1 MLSADRVRVSF
12 GDRVGVADASLAV
25 PPGRVVGLIGPNGSG
40 KTTLLRTLYR
50 SLAPDTGTVELD
62 GRPLAAQPRRVVAAR
77 VAVVAQEPVADLT
90 MTVAE
95 MVLLGR
101 SPHRSAWTPYTRA
114 DHELAAAVL
123 RRVGLRDRADDAFGE
138 LSGGERQRV
147 LIARALAQ
155 EADHLLLDE
164 PTNHLD
170 IRYQHEILA
179 LVRSLGVS
187 AVVVLH
193 DLNLAA
199 RYCDELVLLDRGR
212 VVATGSPDAVLHP
225 DVLDPVYGV
234 SAQRVTTRDG
244 HLQLVFGPPAPSH
257 AADLAT
263 VASPASARS
272 VPVVSS
278 GPNGSGATGAPAAL
292 PLATD
297 GAQDPAP
304 PPQSASPC
312 SVAST
317 RCATEESGGPSSV
330 SPPVLPAEVRPTP
343 PGSPVAI
350 DDLDHGRR
358 RRRAL
363 RWTVGALGLVAVA
376 VTVGVAL
383 GPVPISPVVVW
394 EALGHHT
401 VGVPADAS
409 WTTSED
415 NIVWLVRAPRTL
427 LAVIVGAGLATS
439 GVAMQALL
447 RNVLAEPYLL
457 GVSSGASCGAA
468 LTILFGVGAGLGT
481 SALSVSAFLGGMA
494 ALGLVFALASLGG
507 RPTAVRLVLAGV
519 AVSYALSALTSFL
532 IFAADTR
539 EGARA
544 VLFWL
549 LGGLDQAR
557 WSSLAVPAVT
567 VVATVVVLTLMGRSL
582 DALVAGDDSARA
594 LGVDPARFRAGALA
608 VVALSVGVVVAVSG
622 AIGFVGLLV
631 PHVARRFVGGEH
643 RKLLPVA
650 ALGGGAFLVA
660 ADVVA
665 RTAFSPSELP
675 LGIVTALVGAPFVVV
690 LLRHRSTGPQST

>member
-1 MLSADRVRVSF
+1 
-12 GDRVGVADASLAV
+12 
-25 PPGRVVGLIGPNGSG
+25 
-40 KTTLLRTLYR
+40 
-50 SLAPDTGTVELD
+50 
-62 GRPLAAQPRRVVAAR
+62 

-123 RRVGLRDRADDAFGE
+123 RRVGLRDRADDPFGE

-170 IRYQHEILA
+170 IRYQHDILA

-212 VVATGSPDAVLHP
+212 VVAAGSPDAVLRP

-244 HLQLVFGPPAPSH
+244 HLQLVFGPPECP
-257 AADLAT
+257 L
-263 VASPASARS
+263 PL
-272 VPVVSS
+272 VSS
-278 GPNGSGATGAPAAL
+278 GADLSAARSTPAAHQLASVAAVQTRAAAAPAGTGSPAAPSP
-292 PLATD
+292 PLSPPMRSASVPP
-297 GAQDPAP
+297 PAP
-304 PPQSASPC
+304 PDA
-312 SVAST
+312 A
-317 RCATEESGGPSSV
+317 G
-330 SPPVLPAEVRPTP
+330 L
-343 PGSPVAI
+343 

-363 RWTVGALGLVAVA
+363 RWTVGALGLAAIA

-383 GPVPISPVVVW
+383 GPVPISPVIVW
-394 EALGHHT
+394 KALGHHT
-401 VGVPADAS
+401 VGVPAEAS

-557 WSSLAVPAVT
+557 WSSLVVPAVT
-567 VVATVVVLTLMGRSL
+567 VAATVVVLTLMGRSL

-594 LGVDPARFRAGALA
+594 LGVDPSRFRAGALA

-643 RKLLPVA
+643 RKLLPIA

-690 LLRHRSTGPQST
+690 LLRHRSTGAQSA